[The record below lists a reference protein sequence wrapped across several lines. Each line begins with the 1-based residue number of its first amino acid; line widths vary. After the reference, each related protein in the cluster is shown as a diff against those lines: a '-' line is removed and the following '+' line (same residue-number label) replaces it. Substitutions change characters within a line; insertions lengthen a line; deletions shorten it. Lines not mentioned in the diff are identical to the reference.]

1 MVLNGAVGRE
11 WAGAKRSAAGRAMA
25 GRRRRAGGGRSGAG
39 TIRQVF
45 ARRFAAVWVIFAG
58 LYVALAALGP
68 NGVVPVPVWPRV
80 NQHQLQVRAW
90 LGEDIEVVGPN
101 GEVERVVEVRP
112 RLDVTPYLRDR
123 VVGDPRETALLGN
136 LACVVP
142 APDGGGRPMPAQ
154 QAAQRLGVAPERL
167 AERMV
172 CHVGFPP
179 GPAFLL
185 LPIHAALRGLLA
197 TQWLSAL
204 LGGLAVAV
212 MDRLLRLW
220 LDEVAGGGSRA
231 MTGVL
236 NPTVLAG
243 LGTLWLWAAPDGGTW
258 LFAHVVAA
266 CGLAVALLLAW
277 HGRAFACGLA
287 FALAI
292 SARPPVLLAL
302 PLLVAM
308 VVGRTSRGV
317 RGRGRRSGALRALA
331 LTALPVLV
339 AGGVALALNQLR
351 FGSPFDF
358 GYAAMITPPHLSQR
372 LAEHGQFSLD
382 YLGRNL
388 RYLFVEPPRLLARFP
403 FAVSDPQGM
412 GLLFVT
418 PAFVAVLAAVRSAGR
433 GRRLVAAAWASL
445 IAVTVPA
452 LLYFNTGW
460 VQWGGRF
467 LLDGWPLWLLLAA
480 IGLQRLDRRLAV
492 ALVLLSVASNLWAV
506 VATLSRAW
514 PGCVM

>member
-1 MVLNGAVGRE
+1 M
-11 WAGAKRSAAGRAMA
+11 
-25 GRRRRAGGGRSGAG
+25 
-39 TIRQVF
+39 F
-45 ARRFAAVWVIFAG
+45 ARRFAAVWVLFAG

-90 LGEDIEVVGPN
+90 LGEDIEVVGAD
-101 GEVERVVEVRP
+101 GEAAGIVEVSP
-112 RLDVTPYLRDR
+112 RLDVTPYLEHR
-123 VVGDPRETALLGN
+123 VVGDLRESTLLGN

-142 APDGGGRPMPAQ
+142 AGDGSGRLIPAQ
-154 QAAQRLGVAPERL
+154 KAAQRLGLPPERL

-266 CGLAVALLLAW
+266 SGLAIALLLAW

-292 SARPPVLLAL
+292 TARPPVLLAL
-302 PLLVAM
+302 PLLAAV

-317 RGRGRRSGALRALA
+317 RSRGRRSGALGALA

-339 AGGVALALNQLR
+339 LGVVVLALNQLR

-358 GYAAMITPPHLSQR
+358 GYAAMITPPPLAQR

-418 PAFVAVLAAVRSAGR
+418 PAFVAVLAAARSAGR
-433 GRRLVAAAWASL
+433 GSRLVAAAWASL

-492 ALVLLSVASNLWAV
+492 ALVLLSMASNLWAV